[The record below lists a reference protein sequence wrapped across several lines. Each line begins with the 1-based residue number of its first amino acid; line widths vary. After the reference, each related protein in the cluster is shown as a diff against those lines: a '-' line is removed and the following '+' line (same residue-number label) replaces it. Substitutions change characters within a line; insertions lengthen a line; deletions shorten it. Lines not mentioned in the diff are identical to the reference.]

1 MELLIALLAFMLI
14 GLTSPASEY
23 VYDVSVL
30 SYYKVYTQTY
40 SNDGYYFRI
49 SVNTQDNMYIQIE
62 TDYTEGYHYTNDFK
76 VDICGYDHRPTN
88 QECISG
94 HQNCRVELTPTI
106 TFDREYYDET
116 QYSAYYK
123 YTFDTLDNVN
133 YLAFCVTCLN
143 PTRYFKTLYVYSG
156 KTALAV
162 WIILLIIFLPCICI
176 AAIVVVVLRL
186 CGCVGHV
193 RIS

>member
-1 MELLIALLAFMLI
+1 MELLLALLAFMLI
-14 GLTSPASEY
+14 GLTYPSTDY

-30 SYYKVYTQTY
+30 SYYKVNAQTY
-40 SNDGYYFRI
+40 MNYGYFFRI
-49 SVNTQDNMYIQIE
+49 SVNTQDNMYIQLE
-62 TDYTEGYHYTNDFK
+62 TDYTEGYHYTGDFK
-76 VDICGYDHRPTN
+76 VDICGYDHKPDD

-94 HQNCRVELTPTI
+94 HQNCRVGLTPTI
-106 TFDREYYDET
+106 TFDTDHYNKDLW
-116 QYSAYYK
+116 SAYYK

-133 YLAFCVTCLN
+133 YLAFCVTSKN
-143 PTRYFKTLYVYSG
+143 PARFIKTLYVYSG

-162 WIILLIIFLPCICI
+162 WAILLIIFLPCICI
-176 AAIVVVVLRL
+176 VVIVGVILRL

>member
-94 HQNCRVELTPTI
+94 HQNCRVGLTPTI

>member
-94 HQNCRVELTPTI
+94 HQNCRVGLTPTI

-143 PTRYFKTLYVYSG
+143 PARYFKTLYVYSG

-176 AAIVVVVLRL
+176 VAIVVVVLRL